1 MKTFHTDIEIQAAPD
16 KVWTVLTLDMPQDP
30 ESYGILRLEGTIALG
45 ARIKLWSA
53 VAPDRAFS
61 LKVTQFE
68 APNLMVWRG
77 GMPFGLF
84 VGARR
89 FSIQPTGA
97 GSLFQM
103 QEAFSGPMAGLI
115 TKSIPDLTPSFQ
127 TFANALKQRAEQDD

>member
-89 FSIQPTGA
+89 FSTQPTGA